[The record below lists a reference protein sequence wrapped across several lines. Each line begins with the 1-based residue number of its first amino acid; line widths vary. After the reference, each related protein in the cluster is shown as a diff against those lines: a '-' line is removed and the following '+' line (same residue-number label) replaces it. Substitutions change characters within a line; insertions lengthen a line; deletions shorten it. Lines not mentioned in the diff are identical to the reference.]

1 MQKNNDFNPM
11 EDLLTAQFAL
21 PADLRELNL
30 RTLTPFQRAL
40 MVIDGTVTKFIEAYT
55 MEQIEIV
62 RLGQEIRP
70 LAVDNQ
76 WLEAEKGSSVL
87 MRQVL
92 LRGKGSYTCYAYAP
106 SLIILDRLP
115 QFIKEGLDLEGG
127 GIGRI
132 LYGSRWETH
141 RELLWW
147 GKETLKNVPDA
158 IRNMAGVEALSR
170 TYRIIAGGKPIMLI
184 NEKFPVHGDAM
195 PAHH

>member
-1 MQKNNDFNPM
+1 MSRVNDFNPM

-40 MVIDGTVTKFIEAYT
+40 MVTDGTVTKFIEAYT
-55 MEQIEIV
+55 MEQIEIL
-62 RLGQEIRP
+62 RLGQEVK
-70 LAVDNQ
+70 LLSVDNE
-76 WLEAEKGSSVL
+76 WLEAEKGTTVL
-87 MRQVL
+87 VRQVL
-92 LRGKGSYTCYAYAP
+92 LRGKWSYTCYAYAP
-106 SLIILDRLP
+106 SLIVLDRLP
-115 QFIKEGLDLEGG
+115 QFIKDGLELEGG

-132 LYGSRWETH
+132 LYGNRWETH

-147 GKETLKNVPDA
+147 GKETLKNVPDI
-158 IRNMAGVEALSR
+158 IRDKTGEEALSR

-184 NEKFPVHGDAM
+184 NEKFPVQRDTL

>member
-1 MQKNNDFNPM
+1 MEKINDFNPM
-11 EDLLTAQFAL
+11 EDLLMAQFAM
-21 PADLRELNL
+21 PANLRELNL

-40 MVIDGTVTKFIEAYT
+40 MVTDGTVTKFIEAYT
-55 MEQIEIV
+55 MEQIEVI

-70 LAVDNQ
+70 LVVDNE
-76 WLEAEKGSSVL
+76 WLEAEKGTKVL

-115 QFIKEGLDLEGG
+115 QFIKDSLELEGG

-132 LYGSRWETH
+132 LYGNRWETY

-158 IRNMAGVEALSR
+158 IRDMDGFEALSR

-184 NEKFPVHGDAM
+184 NEKFPTQRDAM
-195 PAHH
+195 PTHH

>member
-1 MQKNNDFNPM
+1 MPKINDFNPM
-11 EDLLTAQFAL
+11 EDLLMAQFAM

-40 MVIDGTVTKFIEAYT
+40 MVTDGTVTKFIEAYT
-55 MEQIEIV
+55 MEQIDVI

-70 LAVDNQ
+70 LAVDNE
-76 WLEAEKGSSVL
+76 WLEAEKGTKAL

-92 LRGKGSYTCYAYAP
+92 LRGKWTYTYYAYAP

-115 QFIKEGLDLEGG
+115 QFIKEGLELEGG

-132 LYGSRWETH
+132 LYGNRWETH

-147 GKETLKNVPDA
+147 GKETLKNVPEA
-158 IRNMAGVEALSR
+158 IGDLAGVEALSR

-184 NEKFPVHGDAM
+184 NEKFPAQGDAM

>member
-1 MQKNNDFNPM
+1 MEKINDFNPM
-11 EDLLTAQFAL
+11 EDLLMAQFAM
-21 PADLRELNL
+21 PANLRELNL

-40 MVIDGTVTKFIEAYT
+40 MVTDGTVTKFIEAYT
-55 MEQIEIV
+55 MEQIEVI

-70 LAVDNQ
+70 LVVDNE
-76 WLEAEKGSSVL
+76 WLEAEKGTKVL

-92 LRGKGSYTCYAYAP
+92 LRGKWSYTCYAYAP

-115 QFIKEGLDLEGG
+115 QFIKEGLELEGG

-132 LYGSRWETH
+132 LYGNRWETY

-158 IRNMAGVEALSR
+158 IRDMDGFEALSR

-184 NEKFPVHGDAM
+184 NEKFPTQRDAM
-195 PAHH
+195 PTHH

>member
-1 MQKNNDFNPM
+1 M

-40 MVIDGTVTKFIEAYT
+40 MVTDGTVTKFIEAYT
-55 MEQIEIV
+55 MEQIEIL
-62 RLGQEIRP
+62 RLGQEVK
-70 LAVDNQ
+70 LLSVDNE
-76 WLEAEKGSSVL
+76 WLEAEKGTTVL
-87 MRQVL
+87 VRQVL
-92 LRGKGSYTCYAYAP
+92 LRGKWSYTCYAYAP
-106 SLIILDRLP
+106 SLIVLDRLP
-115 QFIKEGLDLEGG
+115 QFIKDGLELEGG

-132 LYGSRWETH
+132 LYGNRWETH

-147 GKETLKNVPDA
+147 GKETLKNVPDI
-158 IRNMAGVEALSR
+158 IRDKTGEEALSR

-184 NEKFPVHGDAM
+184 NEKFPVQRDTL

>member
-1 MQKNNDFNPM
+1 MQKSNAFNPM

-21 PADLRELNL
+21 PADLRALNL

-40 MVIDGTVTKFIEAYT
+40 MVTDGTVTKLIEAYT

-62 RLGQEIRP
+62 RLGQEISF
-70 LAVDNQ
+70 LTVNNE
-76 WLEAEKGSSVL
+76 WLEAEEGSKVL

-92 LRGKGSYTCYAYAP
+92 LRGKSNYTCYAYAP

-115 QFIKEGLDLEGG
+115 QFIKEGLELEGG

-132 LYGSRWETH
+132 LYGNRWETH
-141 RELLWW
+141 RDLLWW
-147 GKETLKNVPDA
+147 GKETIKNVPEA
-158 IRNMAGVEALSR
+158 IRDMAGMEALSR

-184 NEKFPVHGDAM
+184 NEKFLSQRDTM

>member
-1 MQKNNDFNPM
+1 MGENNAFNPM

-21 PADLRELNL
+21 PEDLRELNL

-40 MVIDGTVTKFIEAYT
+40 IVTDGTVTKFIEAYT

-62 RLGQEIRP
+62 RLGQEIRA
-70 LAVDNQ
+70 LSVNNE
-76 WLEAEKGSSVL
+76 WLEAEKGSKVL

-92 LRGKGSYTCYAYAP
+92 LRGIGSYTCYAYAL
-106 SLIILDRLP
+106 SLIMLDRLP
-115 QFIKEGLDLEGG
+115 QFIKEGLEIEGG

-132 LYGSRWETH
+132 LYGNRWETH
-141 RELLWW
+141 RDLLWC
-147 GKETLKNVPDA
+147 GKETIKNVPES
-158 IRNMAGVEALSR
+158 IRNLVGREVLSR

-184 NEKFPVHGDAM
+184 NEKFPSHEDAM

>member
-1 MQKNNDFNPM
+1 MRETNNFDPM
-11 EDLLTAQFAL
+11 NDLLIAQFAL

-40 MVIDGTVTKFIEAYT
+40 LVTDGTVTKFIEAYT

-70 LAVDNQ
+70 LTVDNE
-76 WLEAEKGSSVL
+76 WLEAEKGSTVL

-92 LRGKGSYTCYAYAP
+92 LRGKWSYTCYAYAP
-106 SLIILDRLP
+106 SLIVLDRLP
-115 QFIKEGLDLEGG
+115 QFIREGLELDGG

-132 LYGSRWETH
+132 LYGNRWETH

-147 GKETLKNVPDA
+147 GKEILKNVPDA
-158 IRNMAGVEALSR
+158 IYDMTGVEAVSR

-184 NEKFPVHGDAM
+184 NEKFPIPDDTT